1 MSPLLEL
8 TDVHYDYGQ
17 DIPALSGVSL
27 TVSASER
34 VTILGANGCG
44 KTTLLKLLAG
54 LIFPQQGSYR
64 AFGREITDALLSRD
78 SFGMFFRKEIG
89 ILFQNPEAQLFN
101 PTVEDEIAFGLLQMN
116 DPPDAARKAILE
128 AMDVF
133 GLRGLAGR
141 PPFALSGGEKKK
153 VALAAVLV
161 MDPQILLLDEPT
173 AGLDPRS
180 SRALVDC
187 ILDAENRGRTVIT
200 ATNDLHIV
208 AEVATRVIVLGEDR
222 RILAAGTPEAILTDR
237 PILLSANL
245 VHHHRHA
252 HGDLWHLH
260 AHEHPG
266 PHHHHAHPDH
276 PSPPPNGAPQES
288 DQTAPTQAGQD
299 PGRIGGSASVGTGQG
314 EDGGDSGGAAAR
326 ADAAPHSS
334 ERDPNSP
341 DEGEAGELLD
351 VRTGEL

>member
-1 MSPLLEL
+1 MPPLLEL

-27 TVSASER
+27 AVSASER

-89 ILFQNPEAQLFN
+89 ILFQNAEAQLFN

-116 DPPDAARKAILE
+116 DPPDAVRKAILE

-141 PPFALSGGEKKK
+141 PTFALSGGEKKK

-180 SRALVDC
+180 SRALVDL
-187 ILDAENRGRTVIT
+187 ILEAESRGKTVIT

-208 AEVATRVIVLGEDR
+208 AEIATRVLVFGEDR
-222 RILAAGTPEAILTDR
+222 WILASGTPEEILTDR
-237 PILLSANL
+237 SILLAANL
-245 VHHHRHA
+245 VHRHRHA
-252 HGDLWHLH
+252 HGDFW
-260 AHEHPG
+260 HEHE
-266 PHHHHAHPDH
+266 HAHP
-276 PSPPPNGAPQES
+276 
-288 DQTAPTQAGQD
+288 
-299 PGRIGGSASVGTGQG
+299 
-314 EDGGDSGGAAAR
+314 GAAHPHGHHHLPPHDHG
-326 ADAAPHSS
+326 AD
-334 ERDPNSP
+334 
-341 DEGEAGELLD
+341 
-351 VRTGEL
+351 